1 MPSRAVRTEVAGLVS
16 EVSVKPGDRIDA
28 EEALIV
34 IECMKMLLPCVSP
47 WAGVVQSVRVAVG
60 DMVAEGQVVV
70 DLEV

>member
-1 MPSRAVRTEVAGLVS
+1 MGMRGVSAEVAGLVS
-16 EVSVKPGDRIDA
+16 EVAVKPGDRVAA

-47 WAGVVQSVRVAVG
+47 WAGVVAVVRVAPG
-60 DMVAEGQVVV
+60 DSVAEGQIVV